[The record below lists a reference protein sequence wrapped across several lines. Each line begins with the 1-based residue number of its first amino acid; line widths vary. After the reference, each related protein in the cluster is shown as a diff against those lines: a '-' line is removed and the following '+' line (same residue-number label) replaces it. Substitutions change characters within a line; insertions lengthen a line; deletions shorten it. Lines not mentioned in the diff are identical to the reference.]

1 MSNLKLFQTALRAEM
16 LQVHSQHGKGNRC
29 QISSKYLEKCGGYSH
44 LNLKIGWKN
53 EYFFLPLHIFGDSVK
68 TVTDRDLGLILLDSS
83 PPCASFWLFV
93 SFHILYLTDYSS
105 WLFAGVSLP
114 LCWSPIASMLESHWL
129 FARVPLTL
137 CSSPLASHLLPS
149 LPSPVACFLPYF
161 SNLFLWCDLFN
172 YFYMIEEFSVLTIY
186 KSIA

>member
-1 MSNLKLFQTALRAEM
+1 MAFFSEKHSECKYTKLRPRNIYWGVLEGQKHLFFKFHTHSRCFMSNLKLFQTALRAEM

-93 SFHILYLTDYSS
+93 AFHILYLADYSS
-105 WLFAGVSLP
+105 FL
-114 LCWSPIASMLESHWL
+114 SH
-129 FARVPLTL
+129 
-137 CSSPLASHLLPS
+137 
-149 LPSPVACFLPYF
+149 
-161 SNLFLWCDLFN
+161 
-172 YFYMIEEFSVLTIY
+172 E
-186 KSIA
+186 